1 MVGVTAIVGSKTQY
15 AYETLRDRIVEGRYG
30 PGARLVFDRIAR
42 ELGISPVPVREAVRR
57 LQAEGWVVF
66 EPNVGAQVADIDP
79 SAYRHT
85 MEALALLEGHAVSQA
100 RLSRSMLDRA
110 AHLNDLM
117 AASLVEFD
125 PLGFT
130 RLNREFH
137 LLLCDASPNPRLREL
152 IHKEWARLDMTRR
165 TTFSLVP
172 GRARESVA
180 EHAELL
186 RLLRAEAP
194 AEAVERF
201 AREHKLNTLRAVDT
215 RSPAPLSGEFPT

>member
-1 MVGVTAIVGSKTQY
+1 MTTAPVRSKTQY
-15 AYETLRDRIVEGRYG
+15 AYETLRDRIAEGRYG
-30 PGARLVFDRIAR
+30 PGVRLVFDRIAR

-66 EPNVGAQVADIDP
+66 EQNVGAQVAEFDP
-79 SAYRHT
+79 DGYRHT
-85 MEALALLEGHAVSQA
+85 MEALALLEGRAVATA
-100 RLSRSMLDRA
+100 RITRALLDRA

-137 LLLCDASPNPRLREL
+137 LLLCGATPNPRLREL
-152 IHKEWARLDMTRR
+152 VDKEWSRLDMTRR

-172 GRARESVA
+172 GRAHESVA

-194 AEAVERF
+194 AEVVERF

>member
-1 MVGVTAIVGSKTQY
+1 MTAIVGSKTQY

-42 ELGISPVPVREAVRR
+42 ELGVSPVPVREAVRR

-79 SAYRHT
+79 DAYRHT
-85 MEALALLEGHAVSQA
+85 METLALLEGHAVAHA
-100 RLSRSMLDRA
+100 RLSAAQLDRA

-137 LLLCDASPNPRLREL
+137 LLLCDGSPNPRLREL
-152 IHKEWARLDMTRR
+152 IGKEWARLDMSRR

-194 AEAVERF
+194 AEDVERF
-201 AREHKLNTLRAVDT
+201 AREHKLNTLRAVDE
-215 RSPAPLSGEFPT
+215 RSPAPLSVEFPT

>member
-1 MVGVTAIVGSKTQY
+1 MTAPAKSKTQY

-30 PGARLVFDRIAR
+30 PGARLVFDRIAK
-42 ELGISPVPVREAVRR
+42 ELGVSPVPVREAVRR

-79 SAYRHT
+79 AAYRHT
-85 MEALALLEGHAVSQA
+85 METLALLEGHAVAHA
-100 RLSRSMLDRA
+100 RLSKSQLDRA

-152 IHKEWARLDMTRR
+152 IDKEWARLDMSRR

-172 GRARESVA
+172 GRAHESVA

-186 RLLRAEAP
+186 RLLRAKAP
-194 AEAVERF
+194 AEVVERY
-201 AREHKLNTLRAVDT
+201 AREHKLNTLRAVDG

>member
-1 MVGVTAIVGSKTQY
+1 MTAPAKSKTQY
-15 AYETLRDRIVEGRYG
+15 AYETLRDRIVGGRYG

-42 ELGISPVPVREAVRR
+42 ELGVSPVPVREAVRR

-66 EPNVGAQVADIDP
+66 EPNVGAQVAEFDP
-79 SAYRHT
+79 DGYRHS
-85 MEALALLEGHAVSQA
+85 MEALALLEGHAVASA
-100 RLSRSMLDRA
+100 ALSRRLLDRA

-137 LLLCDASPNPRLREL
+137 LLLCGECPNPRLRDL
-152 IHKEWARLDMTRR
+152 ITTEWARLDLSRR
-165 TTFSLVP
+165 TTFALVP
-172 GRARESVA
+172 GRAHESVA

-186 RLLRAEAP
+186 RLLRAGAP
-194 AEAVERF
+194 ADQVERF
-201 AREHKLNTLRAVDT
+201 ARDHKLNTLRAVT
-215 RSPAPLSGEFPT
+215 AAGVPKEFPT